1 MGIFSKPQS
10 GNVIIHKVGPL
21 VLAQKEQG
29 LELSE
34 QFDEKI
40 LQVLTRVSH
49 SALEISPVCMGT
61 YSSQLVC
68 NAQNNFEAS
77 LATPGY
83 PREFPM
89 PNMPCGTSGGFSCNF
104 RNMRVLRDR
113 VQLTV
118 RTVGV
123 VNLKLAW
130 VGWAI

>member
-1 MGIFSKPQS
+1 MFSKPQS
-10 GNVIIHKVGPL
+10 GNVIIHKFGPL
-21 VLAQKEQG
+21 VLAQKERG

-40 LQVLTRVSH
+40 LQVLARVIH
-49 SALEISPVCMGT
+49 STLEFPLYAWAHARRNWSVMRRTTLKLHPP
-61 YSSQLVC
+61 SR
-68 NAQNNFEAS
+68 
-77 LATPGY
+77 ATPG
-83 PREFPM
+83 EFPM
-89 PNMPCGTSGGFSCNF
+89 PNMPCGASGGFSCHF

-113 VQLTV
+113 VQLAV

>member
-1 MGIFSKPQS
+1 MFSKPQS
-10 GNVIIHKVGPL
+10 GNVIIHKFGPL
-21 VLAQKEQG
+21 VLAQKERG

-61 YSSQLVC
+61 CSSQLVC
-68 NAQNNFEAS
+68 DAQNNFEAS
-77 LATPGY
+77 PTTPCY

-89 PNMPCGTSGGFSCNF
+89 PNMPCGTSGGFLCHF

-113 VQLTV
+113 VQLAV